1 MGSTKPLIV
10 ALIFATLQTV
20 SLFGQNNLSKADKQ
34 FELGAYNLALE
45 TYKEILKTYNGN
57 LNALVGAGDCYRLLN
72 KMDAARQMYSKAIIH
87 EDADPLVYDKLGQVL
102 MALGEYEDAKK
113 QFQAYDEKTNNVG
126 HHLIKSCEFAMANQL
141 EQSAY
146 ELNLEFE
153 NSSGSDFGPTF
164 YDDGIIFS
172 STRTSSSKG
181 YKSKPVSYSSNARSK
196 VFVGDLNGYG
206 HLDHISTLNPK
217 WDQSLGQ
224 GPQHYC
230 ADKRLM
236 VYTKNNF
243 VDGTRHIPDA
253 KLELSLHFAE
263 MDAQGNI
270 VKDYPFEHNG
280 PGFSTGYGTLSTDGT
295 MLVFASDRIDSSQG
309 GFDLFVSFFE
319 NGTWSSP
326 VNLGA
331 KVNTA
336 GNELAPYL
344 MDKDLYFA
352 SDYHPGFGGLDIF
365 VSSRD
370 SRGYYSKPTNLGPQ
384 VNSTRDDSEFIFD
397 PFQNL
402 GFLVSNRVGGK
413 GQEDLYSV
421 KKNEDYLMLV
431 VMDAASKA
439 PIGDAIVDL
448 SACGGSVFTTNNTG
462 QFTYSMV
469 KHGVCNIII
478 SKPGFTQKEIAI
490 SNFGA
495 MASNKLLVE
504 LVSLSSSYEFLV
516 KEINTEKSIN
526 DALVSVQSVASG
538 ETFETYSDESGRI
551 ILPVNTGENYMIHV
565 RAEGYLDLTKRIMVA
580 LGEDS
585 RYVQGTFY
593 LDPSLPD
600 PIVQRSISKDEP
612 VLNSYDRTLQSKS
625 AAVFGYSTGY
635 YIQVAALSTAT
646 EPKTDR
652 YEQKLSGIADVHV
665 VNEQGKYKV
674 KVGPFA
680 SRKEASSYLGE
691 VKSVGFYGAF
701 IVTEE
706 LKESAP
712 KQPLIIEDN
721 KAELTPKG
729 LIKEYQDADL
739 DQAVSFEWAPAEAVK
754 EVSEEQFFIQ
764 LGAIKTNTSNVDE
777 AYKSLL
783 DLGEISTKQRGEYY
797 LKLLGGFSSKEE
809 AKEVLKQVKERGFKD
824 AFVH

>member
-1 MGSTKPLIV
+1 MGSTKHLIV

-20 SLFGQNNLSKADKQ
+20 SVFGQNNLSKADKQ

-57 LNALVGAGDCYRLLN
+57 LKALVGAGDCYRLLN
-72 KMDAARQMYSKAIIH
+72 KMDAAKQMYSEAIIH
-87 EDADPLVYDKLGQVL
+87 DDADPFVYDKLGQVL

-113 QFQAYDEKTNNVG
+113 QFQAYDQKTNKEG
-126 HHLIKSCEFAMANQL
+126 HHLIRSCDFALANQL
-141 EQSAY
+141 EQGAY
-146 ELNLEFE
+146 EVNLEFE

-164 YDDGIIFS
+164 FKDGLIFS

-181 YKSKPVSYSSNARSK
+181 NKSKPVSYSSNARAK
-196 VFVGDLNGYG
+196 VYVGDLNEYG
-206 HLDHISTLNPK
+206 NLNHISTLNPK

-243 VDGTRHIPDA
+243 VDGTRHVADA

-270 VKDYPFEHNG
+270 VKDYPFEYNG
-280 PGFSTGYGTLSTDGT
+280 AGFSTGYGTLSTDGS
-295 MLVFASDRIDSSQG
+295 MLVFASDRKDSSQG

-319 NGTWSSP
+319 NGAWSSP

-370 SRGYYSKPTNLGPQ
+370 NRGYYSNPTNLGPQ
-384 VNSTRDDSEFIFD
+384 VNSARDDSEFIFD

-421 KKNEDYLMLV
+421 KKNEDHLLLV
-431 VMDAASKA
+431 VLDAASKA
-439 PIGDAIVDL
+439 PIVDAIVDL
-448 SACGGSVFTTNNTG
+448 SACGGSVFTTNNDG

-469 KHGVCNIII
+469 KQGVCNVVI
-478 SKPGFTQKEIAI
+478 SKPGFTQQEIAI
-490 SNFGA
+490 SNVGA

-504 LVSLSSSYEFLV
+504 LVSLSNNYEFLV
-516 KEINTEKSIN
+516 KEINSENSIN
-526 DALVSVQSVASG
+526 DALVSIQSVASG

-551 ILPVNTGENYMIHV
+551 ALPVNTGENYMVHV

-585 RYVQGTFY
+585 RYVQGTFF

-600 PIVQRSISKDEP
+600 PLAQRATSKDNP
-612 VLNSYDRTLQSKS
+612 VINNYDEALQSKS
-625 AAVFGYSTGY
+625 ASVFGYSTGY
-635 YIQVAALSTAT
+635 FIQVAALSTQSEPET
-646 EPKTDR
+646 EEF
-652 YEQKLSGIADVHV
+652 EQKLSGIADVLI

-674 KVGPFA
+674 KLGPFA
-680 SRKEASSYLGE
+680 SRKEANSYLGE
-691 VKSVGFYGAF
+691 IKSVGFDGAF

-706 LKESAP
+706 LKKAAP
-712 KQPLIIEDN
+712 TQELIIEEN
-721 KAELTPKG
+721 KPELTPKG
-729 LIKEYQDADL
+729 LTQENKDADN
-739 DQAVSFEWAPAEAVK
+739 DQAVSFEWAPADAV
-754 EVSEEQFFIQ
+754 EQAPEDQFFIQ
-764 LGAIKTNTSNVDE
+764 LGAVKMNDLQANE

-809 AKEVLKQVKERGFKD
+809 AREVLKQVKARGFKD
-824 AFVH
+824 AFLH